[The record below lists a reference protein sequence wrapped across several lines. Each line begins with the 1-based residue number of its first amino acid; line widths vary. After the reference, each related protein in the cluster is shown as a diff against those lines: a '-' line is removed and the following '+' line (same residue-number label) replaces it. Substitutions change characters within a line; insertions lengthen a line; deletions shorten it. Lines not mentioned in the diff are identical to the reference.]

1 MCYTYD
7 LAKEEETMKAHPKKA
22 HSKKAHPKKAHSKKA
37 HPKKAHPKKAESKK
51 SDPNKAKYEKRP
63 WLKFYLKEVP
73 ADVKIPEKSA
83 VETFDEATDK
93 WKNRTAVIFYGR
105 KISYRELRDHV
116 DRFATAMKDLG
127 VKKGDR
133 VALLLLNSPQFIIA
147 YFGALKAGAILTA
160 ISPVYVSPE
169 IKHQIEDS
177 GARIIICQDILYDN
191 VERAGV
197 KLDKVILT
205 SIAEYLP
212 GMKKFLGSSVL
223 RAVYQKMAAPP
234 TEIFEREGFYQFQ
247 DLIKKY
253 PPNPPKI
260 KFNIHEDLVTL
271 PYTGGT
277 TGLPKGAMITHYN
290 LTAARYLGEKFWGNV
305 VQEGKETVL
314 AYLPFYHIYGQAVI
328 MLGGLAQ
335 GYTLVIFTTPDLDD
349 ILNAIGSNKATIFF
363 SVPSLYEYLRDY
375 HRTNRIDW
383 KRLKVLVSGADAL
396 LEDTAVGWEKR
407 TGTKIHEGWGMTET
421 SSIGMGSPYGR
432 PKVGSFGVP
441 MPNTVAGILDPESTK
456 FRPVGEIGELAIRGP
471 QISPGYWNNPE
482 ETKKMFV
489 KIGRETWLRTGDLA
503 RMDKEGYFYFYDRK
517 RDMIKY
523 KGLAVF
529 AREVEEVL
537 AAHPQVKEAGV
548 IGIPD
553 KEVGEKVKAIVVLE
567 TEARG
572 KVSEE
577 EIMKYC
583 AENLA
588 HYKCPR
594 IVEFRGE
601 VPKTDVGKVSRRELR
616 EDEL

>member
-1 MCYTYD
+1 
-7 LAKEEETMKAHPKKA
+7 MKSHPKKSHPKQSASKRAHPKQSA
-22 HSKKAHPKKAHSKKA
+22 SKKALPKKT
-37 HPKKAHPKKAESKK
+37 ESKTTD
-51 SDPNKAKYEKRP
+51 SNKAIYEKRP

-83 VETFDEATDK
+83 VETFNEATDK
-93 WKNRTAVIFYGR
+93 WKDRTALVFYGR

-116 DRFATAMKDLG
+116 DRFATAMQDMG

-147 YFGALKAGAILTA
+147 YFGAMKAGAILTA

-177 GARIIICQDILYDN
+177 GAKIIICQDILYEN

-197 KLDKVILT
+197 KLDKIILT
-205 SIAEYLP
+205 SIGEYLP
-212 GMKKFLGSSVL
+212 GLKKFLGSSIL
-223 RAVYQKMAAPP
+223 RAVYQKMATPP
-234 TEIFEREGFYQFQ
+234 PEIYEREGIYQFQ

-253 PPNPPKI
+253 PPKPPKI
-260 KFNIHEDLVTL
+260 KFNIHDDLLTL

-277 TGLPKGAMITHYN
+277 TGLPKGAMISHYN
-290 LTAARYLGEKFWGNV
+290 ITAARYIGSEFWGNV

-314 AYLPFYHIYGQAVI
+314 AYMPFYHIYGQAVI
-328 MLGGLAQ
+328 MLGGIAQ
-335 GYTLVIFTTPDLDD
+335 GYTLIIFTTPDLDD
-349 ILNAIGSNKATIFF
+349 MLNAIESYKVTLFF

-375 HRTNRIDW
+375 QRTDRINW

-396 LEDTAVGWEKR
+396 LEDTAMGWEKR

-421 SSIGMGSPYGR
+421 TSIGMGSPYGR
-432 PKVGSFGVP
+432 PKIGSFGVP
-441 MPNTVAGILDPESTK
+441 MCNTVAGIVNPESTK
-456 FRPVGEIGELAIRGP
+456 FMPVGDIGELCIKGP
-471 QISPGYWNNPE
+471 QIAKGYWNKSE

-489 KIGRETWLRTGDLA
+489 KIGNETWLRTGDLA
-503 RMDKEGYFYFYDRK
+503 RMDKEGYFFFYDRK

-537 AAHPQVKEAGV
+537 KAHPQIKEAGV
-548 IGIPD
+548 IGVPD
-553 KEVGEKVKAIVVLE
+553 KDVGEKVKAIVVLE
-567 TEARG
+567 TDARG

-583 AENLA
+583 AENMA

>member
-1 MCYTYD
+1 M
-7 LAKEEETMKAHPKKA
+7 
-22 HSKKAHPKKAHSKKA
+22 
-37 HPKKAHPKKAESKK
+37 KAHPKKAESKK
-51 SDPNKAKYEKRP
+51 TDPNKAIYEKRP

-73 ADVKIPEKSA
+73 KDVKIPEKSA
-83 VETFDEATDK
+83 VETFDEATTK
-93 WKNRTAVIFYGR
+93 WKDRTAVIFYGR

-116 DRFATAMKDLG
+116 DRFAAAMQDLG

-147 YFGALKAGAILTA
+147 YFGALKAGATLTA

-177 GARIIICQDILYDN
+177 GARIIVCQDILYEN
-191 VERAGV
+191 LERSGVE
-197 KLDKVILT
+197 LDKVILT
-205 SIAEYLP
+205 SITEYLP
-212 GMKKFLGSSVL
+212 GLKKFLGSSVL

-234 TEIFEREGFYQFQ
+234 PEIYEREGIYQLQ

-253 PPNPPKI
+253 PPKPPKI

-290 LTAARYLGEKFWGNV
+290 ITAARYIGSEFWGDV
-305 VQEGKETVL
+305 VQEGKETIL

-349 ILNAIGSNKATIFF
+349 MLNSIESYKATIFF

-375 HRTNRIDW
+375 QRTDRINW

-396 LEDTAVGWEKR
+396 LEDTAIGWEKR

-441 MPNTVAGILDPESTK
+441 MCNTVAGIVSPESTK
-456 FRPVGEIGELAIRGP
+456 FRPVGEIGELVIKGP
-471 QISPGYWNNPE
+471 QVAKGYWNKPE

-489 KIGRETWLRTGDLA
+489 NIGRETWLRTGDLA
-503 RMDKEGYFYFYDRK
+503 RMDKEGYFFFYDRK

-537 AAHPQVKEAGV
+537 KAHPLVKEAGV
-548 IGIPD
+548 IGVPD
-553 KEVGEKVKAIVVLE
+553 KDVGEKVKAIVVLE
-567 TEARG
+567 TDARG

>member
-1 MCYTYD
+1 
-7 LAKEEETMKAHPKKA
+7 MKAHPKKA
-22 HSKKAHPKKAHSKKA
+22 HPKKA

-305 VQEGKETVL
+305 VQEGKETIL

>member
-1 MCYTYD
+1 M
-7 LAKEEETMKAHPKKA
+7 
-22 HSKKAHPKKAHSKKA
+22 KAHSKKA
-37 HPKKAHPKKAESKK
+37 HPKKAHPKKTQPKKTQPKKAESKIT
-51 SDPNKAKYEKRP
+51 DPNKAIYEKRP

-93 WKNRTAVIFYGR
+93 WRDRTALVFYGR

-116 DRFATAMKDLG
+116 DRFATAMQDLG

-147 YFGALKAGAILTA
+147 YFGAMKAGAILTA

-177 GARIIICQDILYDN
+177 GARIIICQDILYEN
-191 VERAGV
+191 VERSGV
-197 KLDKVILT
+197 KLDKIILT
-205 SIAEYLP
+205 SIGEYLP
-212 GMKKFLGSSVL
+212 GLKKFLGSSIL
-223 RAVYQKMAAPP
+223 RAVYQKMATPP
-234 TEIFEREGFYQFQ
+234 PEIYERGGIYQFQ

-253 PPNPPKI
+253 PPKPPKI
-260 KFNIHEDLVTL
+260 KFNIHDDLLTL

-290 LTAARYLGEKFWGNV
+290 ITAARYIGAKFWGNV
-305 VQEGKETVL
+305 TEEGKETIL
-314 AYLPFYHIYGQAVI
+314 AYMPFYHIYGQAVI
-328 MLGGLAQ
+328 MLGGIAQ

-349 ILNAIGSNKATIFF
+349 MLNAIESYKATLFF

-375 HRTNRIDW
+375 QRTDRINW

-396 LEDTAVGWEKR
+396 LEDTARGWEKR

-432 PKVGSFGVP
+432 PKIGSFGVP
-441 MPNTVAGILDPESTK
+441 MCNTVAGIVSPESTK
-456 FRPVGEIGELAIRGP
+456 FMPVGEIGELCVKGP
-471 QISPGYWNNPE
+471 QIAKGYWDNPE

-489 KIGRETWLRTGDLA
+489 KIGGETWLRTGDLA

-537 AAHPQVKEAGV
+537 KAHPLVKEAGV
-548 IGIPD
+548 IGVPD
-553 KEVGEKVKAIVVLE
+553 KDVGEKVKAIVVLE
-567 TEARG
+567 TDARG